1 MAKVTLHRVN
11 DAYHFEARNAT
22 NAVLHMDGTPDIG
35 GQNKG
40 LRPVETLVAA
50 LGGCS
55 SIDVILILKKQKQH
69 IDSFDVEL
77 EYERAEDK
85 EPKVITHINLK
96 FIIKGKVDKD
106 KLERAIQLSLDK
118 YCTVAKMIEKTA
130 KITYTYQIN

>member
-11 DAYHFEARNAT
+11 DAYHFEARNAS
-22 NAVLHMDGTPDIG
+22 NAVMHLDATPDIG

-40 LRPVETLVAA
+40 LRPVEALVAS

-55 SIDVILILKKQKQH
+55 SIDVLLILKKQKQH
-69 IDSFDVEL
+69 IDSFDVEM
-77 EYERAEDK
+77 EYERAEDQ
-85 EPKVITHINLK
+85 EPKVIKHINLK

-130 KITYTYQIN
+130 KITYSYQIN